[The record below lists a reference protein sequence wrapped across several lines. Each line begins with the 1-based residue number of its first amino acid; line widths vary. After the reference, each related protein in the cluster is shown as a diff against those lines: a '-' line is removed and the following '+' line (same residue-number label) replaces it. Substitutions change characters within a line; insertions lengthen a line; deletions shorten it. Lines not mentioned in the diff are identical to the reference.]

1 LTRHVGLLIAGD
13 VMRPEDS
20 DYYRARAI
28 EERWLM
34 KDAGESKVAEIHAR
48 LASEYDAL
56 ANRLDLG
63 DQFTDKLFQS
73 TLRSIS

>member
-1 LTRHVGLLIAGD
+1 
-13 VMRPEDS
+13 MRPEDS

-34 KDAGESKVAEIHAR
+34 KDAGETKVAEIHAR

-63 DQFTDKLFQS
+63 DQFTGRLLESK
-73 TLRSIS
+73 LRSIS

>member
-1 LTRHVGLLIAGD
+1 
-13 VMRPEDS
+13 MRPEDS

-34 KDAGESKVAEIHAR
+34 QDAGEPKIADIHAR
-48 LASEYDAL
+48 LASEYEAL
-56 ANRLDLG
+56 ANRLELG

-73 TLRSIS
+73 ACCAIP

>member
-1 LTRHVGLLIAGD
+1 
-13 VMRPEDS
+13 MRPEDS

-34 KDAGESKVAEIHAR
+34 QDAGEPKIASIHER

-56 ANRLDLG
+56 ANRLELG
-63 DQFTDKLFQS
+63 DEFTDKLFQS
-73 TLRSIS
+73 ACRSIP

>member
-1 LTRHVGLLIAGD
+1 MSGLIAGS

-34 KDAGESKVAEIHAR
+34 KDADETKVAEIHAR

-56 ANRLDLG
+56 ANRLELG
-63 DQFTDKLFQS
+63 DEFTGKLLQS